1 MKLYWSNW
9 YRKENQ
15 VEDEDEDGTGDWV
28 ENGEISDELRA
39 KILALKVC
47 RNRCLAHTEADNA
60 AEIATPV
67 LKMLATLVEHEGSL
81 IPNIAE
87 EYA

>member
-1 MKLYWSNW
+1 M
-9 YRKENQ
+9 
-15 VEDEDEDGTGDWV
+15 GDWV
-28 ENGEISDELRA
+28 ENEDVSDELRA
-39 KILALKVC
+39 KLLALKVC
-47 RNRCLAHTEADNA
+47 RNRCLAHTEEDNA